1 MGQTTLII
9 LLVLAVV
16 FAFAYFNY
24 AYKHTFRYNPDDLK
38 KSVDNIF
45 NKTNENDVDRI
56 FFLKELRR
64 AFNCSRKDAAYL
76 LGQASIHNM
85 LNINEDKIT
94 KTV

>member
-9 LLVLAVV
+9 LLVLAAAL
-16 FAFAYFNY
+16 AFAYFNY

-45 NKTNENDVDRI
+45 NKTSETDVDRI
-56 FFLKELRR
+56 FFLKELRH

-76 LGQASIHNM
+76 LGQASRRNL

-94 KTV
+94 KVV

>member
-1 MGQTTLII
+1 MGHTTWII
-9 LLVLAVV
+9 LLVLALV

-24 AYKHTFRYNPDDLK
+24 AYKHTFRYNPEDLK

-45 NKTNENDVDRI
+45 NKNNEDGVDRI
-56 FFLKELRR
+56 LFLKELRH

-76 LGQASIHNM
+76 LGQASRHNL

-94 KTV
+94 KVA